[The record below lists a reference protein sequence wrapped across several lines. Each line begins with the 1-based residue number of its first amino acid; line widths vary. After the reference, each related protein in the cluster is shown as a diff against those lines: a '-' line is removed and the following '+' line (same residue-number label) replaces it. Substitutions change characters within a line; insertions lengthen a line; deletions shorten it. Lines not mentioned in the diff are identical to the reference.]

1 MKKIA
6 VFTGTRA
13 EYGLLYWILKG
24 LRDADNVDLQLL
36 VGGSHLSHEFGHTI
50 DNIEKDGF
58 LVTERLDFLLSSDSP
73 QAISKSLA
81 LAVIAGADCVARLK
95 PDLLVL
101 LGDRYECLALAQCA
115 MLANIPIAHI
125 HGGEKTEGA
134 VDDVIRHAISKMSHL
149 HFTATKTY
157 QNRVIQLGEHPSR
170 VFDYGAPGLDN
181 IDKLSL
187 LSKKQLA
194 DAIELPQLEAFFLV
208 TYHPVT
214 LSSNEAKIA
223 LDNLL
228 TVLAE
233 YPKFQ
238 VLITFPNADSQGRKL
253 IDVLKTFVSKYSE
266 RVKLFESMGQLNY
279 LSAMKHASLVIGNS
293 SSGIIEAP
301 SFQVPTVNIGDRQKG
316 RVCADSVFHCGESVE
331 AISKSIETAL
341 KQEPLH
347 VVNPYGKGGASEK
360 IVEKLIT
367 VNIDSLLEKSF
378 YDIDINVND

>member
-24 LRDADNVDLQLL
+24 LKQADNIELQLL

-58 LVTERLDFLLSSDSP
+58 DVSERLDFLLSSDSP

-81 LAVIAGADCVARLK
+81 LAVIAGADCLSRLK

-125 HGGEKTEGA
+125 HGGEITQGA

-149 HFTATKTY
+149 HFTATLEY
-157 QNRVIQLGEHPSR
+157 QQRVVQLGESPER
-170 VFDYGAPGLDN
+170 VHNYGAPGLDN
-181 IDKLSL
+181 INKLPL
-187 LSKKQLA
+187 LSKIQLSEEINLPHLKQ
-194 DAIELPQLEAFFLV
+194 FFLV

-214 LSSNEAKIA
+214 LSNKDAKIA
-223 LDNLL
+223 LENLL
-228 TVLAE
+228 TVLAD
-233 YPKFQ
+233 YDNYQ
-238 VLITFPNADSQGRKL
+238 ILITFPNADVNGRML
-253 IDVLKTFVSKYSE
+253 INLLTNFAEQYSE

-316 RVCADSVFHCGESVE
+316 RVAANSVFHCGESIE
-331 AISKSIETAL
+331 AIAESIEIAL
-341 KQEPLH
+341 EQPFEH
-347 VVNPYGKGGASEK
+347 IINPYGTGGASDK
-360 IVEKLIT
+360 IVEKLLSIEF
-367 VNIDSLLEKSF
+367 DSLLSKAF
-378 YDIDINVND
+378 HDIDVK

>member
-1 MKKIA
+1 
-6 VFTGTRA
+6 
-13 EYGLLYWILKG
+13 LLYWILKG
-24 LRDADNVDLQLL
+24 LKQADNIELQLL

-58 LVTERLDFLLSSDSP
+58 DVSERLDFLLSSDSP

-81 LAVIAGADCVARLK
+81 LAVIAGADCLSRLK

-125 HGGEKTEGA
+125 HGGEITQGA

-149 HFTATKTY
+149 HFTATLEY
-157 QNRVIQLGEHPSR
+157 QQRVVQLGESPER
-170 VFDYGAPGLDN
+170 VHNYGAPGLDN
-181 IDKLSL
+181 INKLPL
-187 LSKKQLA
+187 LSKIQLSEEINLPHLKQ
-194 DAIELPQLEAFFLV
+194 FFLV

-214 LSSNEAKIA
+214 LSNKDAKIA
-223 LDNLL
+223 LENLL
-228 TVLAE
+228 TVLAD
-233 YPKFQ
+233 YDNYQ
-238 VLITFPNADSQGRKL
+238 ILITFPNADVNGRML
-253 IDVLKTFVSKYSE
+253 INLLTNFAEQYSE

-316 RVCADSVFHCGESVE
+316 RVAANSVFHCGESIE
-331 AISKSIETAL
+331 AIAESIEIAL
-341 KQEPLH
+341 EQPFEH
-347 VVNPYGKGGASEK
+347 IINPYGTGGASDR
-360 IVEKLIT
+360 IVEKLLSIEF
-367 VNIDSLLEKSF
+367 DSLLSKAF
-378 YDIDINVND
+378 HDIDVK

>member
-13 EYGLLYWILKG
+13 EYGLLYWVLKA
-24 LRDADNVDLQLL
+24 LKEEKSVDLQLM
-36 VGGSHLSHEFGHTI
+36 VGGSHLSHEFGHTV

-58 LVTERLDFLLSSDSP
+58 TVAERLDFLLSSDSP

-81 LAVIAGADCVARLK
+81 LAVIAGADCFNRLK

-125 HGGEKTEGA
+125 HGGEMTQGA
-134 VDDVIRHAISKMSHL
+134 VDDVIRHAISKLSHL
-149 HFTATKTY
+149 HFTATTTY

-170 VFDYGAPGLDN
+170 VFAYGAPGLDN
-181 IDKLSL
+181 IEKLPL

-194 DAIELPQLEAFFLV
+194 EAIEFTHLEQFFLV

-214 LSSNEAKIA
+214 LCQGDTKLA

-228 TVLAE
+228 TVLAQ
-233 YPKFQ
+233 YTDFQ
-238 VLITFPNADSQGRKL
+238 LIITFPNADAQGRKL
-253 IDVLKTFVSKYSE
+253 INQLANFTTTHSS

-301 SFQVPTVNIGDRQKG
+301 TFQVPTVNIGDRQKG
-316 RVCADSVFHCGESVE
+316 RVAANSVFHCEESIK
-331 AISKSIETAL
+331 AISGAIKKAL
-341 KQEPLH
+341 EHKTEH
-347 VVNPYGKGGASEK
+347 VVNPYGFGGASEK
-360 IVEKLIT
+360 IVKKLLSVEIG
-367 VNIDSLLEKSF
+367 SLLEKSF
-378 YDIDINVND
+378 YDLDFDLSD

>member
-1 MKKIA
+1 MKNIA

-13 EYGLLYWILKG
+13 EYGLLYWVLKG
-24 LRDADNVDLQLL
+24 LHDVSNVNLQLL

-58 LVTERLDFLLSSDSP
+58 FVTERLDFLLSSDSP

-81 LAVIAGADCVARLK
+81 LAVIAGADCFSRLK

-125 HGGEKTEGA
+125 HGGEITEGA

-170 VFDYGAPGLDN
+170 VFNYGAPGLDN
-181 IDKLSL
+181 INKLTL
-187 LSKKQLA
+187 LSKSQLA
-194 DAIELPQLEAFFLV
+194 DAIGFPQLKQFFLV

-214 LSSNEAKIA
+214 LSPLDAKIA
-223 LDNLL
+223 LNNLL
-228 TVLAE
+228 NVLAE
-233 YPKFQ
+233 YSNFQ
-238 VLITFPNADSQGRKL
+238 LLITFPNADAQGRKL
-253 IDVLKTFVSKYSE
+253 IDLLKQFADKNSDN
-266 RVKLFESMGQLNY
+266 VKLFESMGQLNY

-301 SFQVPTVNIGDRQKG
+301 SFQIPTVNIGDRQKG
-316 RVCADSVFHCGESVE
+316 RVAANSVIHCGESIE
-331 AISKSIETAL
+331 AISESVNRAL
-341 KQEPLH
+341 ENKLGH
-347 VVNPYGKGGASEK
+347 VENPYGLGGASEK
-360 IVEKLIT
+360 IVKKLLT
-367 VNIDSLLEKSF
+367 VEIDSLLAKSF